1 MKLLVLP
8 CAALLSA
15 CALPHATGAESPR
28 MTVAYGD
35 LRLDTKP
42 GRAALALRVAQA
54 ARAFCRVYDP
64 LDPETRFDAHL
75 ASERH
80 CPGAAAIL
88 LAQHMPASVRK
99 AYQAGK
105 RAE

>member
-15 CALPHATGAESPR
+15 CALPHATGTLPPR
-28 MTVAYGD
+28 MAVSYRD
-35 LRLDTKP
+35 LALETKA
-42 GRAALALRVAQA
+42 GRAALATRVARA
-54 ARAFCRVYDP
+54 ALAFCRAYDL
-64 LDPETRFDAHL
+64 LDPQTRFDARL
-75 ASERH
+75 ASERR

-88 LAQHMPASVRK
+88 LTQRMPAFVRK
-99 AYQAGK
+99 AYRAGR

>member
-15 CALPHATGAESPR
+15 CALPLAPATMPLR
-28 MTVAYGD
+28 MSVAYGD
-35 LRLDTKP
+35 LPLQTRA
-42 GRAALALRVAQA
+42 GRAALAARVTHA
-54 ARAFCRVYDP
+54 ANAFCQAYDP
-64 LDPETRFDAHL
+64 MDPQTRFDAHL
-75 ASERH
+75 ASKRH
-80 CPGAAAIL
+80 CSGAAAIL
-88 LAQHMPASVRK
+88 LAQRMPASVRR

>member
-15 CALPHATGAESPR
+15 CATPHAREATPLR
-28 MTVAYGD
+28 MAVGYGD
-35 LRLDTKP
+35 LALETEA
-42 GRAALALRVAQA
+42 GRAALAARVAQA
-54 ARAFCRVYDP
+54 ASVFCRAYDP
-64 LDPETRFDAHL
+64 LNPQTRFDAHL
-75 ASERH
+75 ASKRH

-88 LAQHMPASVRK
+88 LAQRMPASVRR

-105 RAE
+105 RAK